1 MPWGQ
6 CVGWSIEFYAGVEDQ
21 IVAMPPKIQARILR
35 LLELME
41 KHGANLGAPH
51 TEPMG
56 DGLFEIRAKAAEG
69 IGRGLF
75 CYLKGKRIVVL
86 HAFVKK
92 SNKTPKQELELAK
105 SRKKEMGI

>member
-1 MPWGQ
+1 MSWKLQ
-6 CVGWSIEFYAGVEDQ
+6 FYSGVEES
-21 IVAMPPKIQARILR
+21 ILSMPPKIQARMIR

-41 KHGANLGAPH
+41 RPH

-56 DGLFEIRAKAAEG
+56 DGLFEIRTKAQEG

-75 CYLKGKRIVVL
+75 CYLKGNEIIVL

-92 SNKTPKQELELAK
+92 SQKTPKKELSIAK
-105 SRKKEMGI
+105 QRQKEVQSK